1 MEIKLTEYDLRT
13 MPRYLKE
20 GLIMYAEGI
29 HPRMEIQH
37 DMATIIAIVK
47 NWEGAKE

>member
-20 GLIMYAEGI
+20 GLIMYAEGT
-29 HPRMEIQH
+29 HPHLEVQH
-37 DMATIIAIVK
+37 DISTMIAIVK
-47 NWEGAKE
+47 VWEGNNK

>member
-1 MEIKLTEYDLRT
+1 MEIKLTETDLRA

-29 HPRMEIQH
+29 HPQMEIQH

-47 NWEGAKE
+47 NWEGVKK